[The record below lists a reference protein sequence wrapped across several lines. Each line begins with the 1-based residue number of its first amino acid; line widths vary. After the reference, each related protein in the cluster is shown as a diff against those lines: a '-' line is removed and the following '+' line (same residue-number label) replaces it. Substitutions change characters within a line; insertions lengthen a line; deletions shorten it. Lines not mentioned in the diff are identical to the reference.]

1 MFVGISI
8 QTYYSIQHV
17 QAAAYFVR
25 RASRLERRSA
35 VTPGCPK
42 LNVAI
47 QGYASASLFAMVSFL
62 EALANE
68 LFADAAKPDGGHLS
82 VLDPRIRGVIAELGQ
97 IESVEK
103 ASVTSKFDVL
113 LRAAGLQPVQ
123 RDRTPGQD
131 LATAIRL
138 RNELVHYK
146 AAWFDM
152 GTPGIVRPGNFS
164 ESKLA
169 QQIRGR
175 FSGRYGARGPDSWLG
190 GGCAKWA
197 LTNAIAYTDEVFSR
211 LSITP
216 LYEHV
221 RSELALAE

>member
-1 MFVGISI
+1 MLVGISI

-25 RASRLERRSA
+25 RACRMERRSA
-35 VTPGCPK
+35 VTPECSR

-47 QGYASASLFAMVSFL
+47 QGYASSSLFTMVAFL

-68 LFADAAKPDGGHLS
+68 FFADAAKSEGGHLP
-82 VLDPRIRGVIAELGQ
+82 VLDPQTRRLVAELGR

-103 ASVTSKFDVL
+103 ASVMSKFDVL
-113 LRAAGLQPVQ
+113 LRAAGLQPIP

-131 LATAIRL
+131 LAIAIRL

-146 AAWFDM
+146 AEWFDM
-152 GTPGIVRPGNFS
+152 GAPEMVRPGNFS

-169 QQIRGR
+169 QQIHGR
-175 FSGRYGARGPDSWLG
+175 FSGRHGARGPDSWLG

-197 LTNAIAYTDEVFSR
+197 LANAIAYTDEVFSR